1 MFWPNKEDDGTE
13 DQNTLEETEKLVSGT
28 STTAADALS
37 AVDKMEHNQLK
48 QQWQDTRYTVDMAT
62 SMTAAAAT
70 TAVAEMP
77 LKWEKFTAQ
86 ESKLRVYENIPHY

>member
-1 MFWPNKEDDGTE
+1 
-13 DQNTLEETEKLVSGT
+13 
-28 STTAADALS
+28 
-37 AVDKMEHNQLK
+37 MEHNQLK

-77 LKWEKFTAQ
+77 LK
-86 ESKLRVYENIPHY
+86 